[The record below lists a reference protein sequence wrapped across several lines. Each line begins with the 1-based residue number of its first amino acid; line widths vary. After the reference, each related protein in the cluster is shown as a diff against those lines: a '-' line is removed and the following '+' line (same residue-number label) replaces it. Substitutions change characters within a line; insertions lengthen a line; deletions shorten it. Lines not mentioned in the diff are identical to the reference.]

1 MHIRVPMRIAGSVV
15 AVAAATLLV
24 WALKPVVPTLSLGV
38 VYLLAVLPV
47 AIAWGLVFALPVA
60 VASMLA
66 FNWFF
71 LPPVHTFSLA
81 DSANWAALGVFCA
94 TAIVV
99 SELAARARR
108 QAAAAVEA
116 EALRRSDLTKTA
128 LLRAV
133 SHDFRSPITGIA
145 TAAGAL
151 LSANLALSD
160 DDRRNLLETIAVD
173 AARLERL
180 VSDLLDLSR
189 LEAGGVNVVREVWA
203 VDDLVRQVVGDLDA
217 RERVQV
223 LGVPAIVDVDAVQV
237 ERVLANLI
245 ENALKF
251 SPPTSPVKVEVGAT
265 FREAIVRVADVGPG
279 LPAGELER
287 VFEPFHRLP
296 GGVVPGAGLGL
307 AIARGF
313 AEANGGRVWAE
324 SRPGPGA
331 TFALSLPLVTVP
343 PELAG

>member
-1 MHIRVPMRIAGSVV
+1 MRTRVPMRIAGSAV

-24 WALKPVVPTLSLGV
+24 WALRPVVPTLSLGV

-81 DSANWAALGVFCA
+81 DSANWAALAVFCA
-94 TAIVV
+94 TAVVV

-108 QAAAAVEA
+108 QAAAGVDA
-116 EALRRSDLTKTA
+116 EALRRSDLAKTA

-133 SHDFRSPITGIA
+133 SHDFRSPLTGIT

-151 LSANLALSD
+151 RSSSLALSE
-160 DDRRNLLETIAVD
+160 DDRRELLETIAVD

-189 LEAGGVNVVREVWA
+189 LEAGGVNAERELWA
-203 VDDLVRQVVGDLDA
+203 VDDLVRQAVGDLDA
-217 RERVQV
+217 RERVCV
-223 LGVPAIVDVDAVQV
+223 AGAPAIVRVDAVQV

-251 SPPTSPVKVEVGAT
+251 SPQASPVNVEVGAKNG
-265 FREAIVRVADVGPG
+265 EAIVRVADAGPG

-296 GGVVPGAGLGL
+296 GGVAPGAGLGL

-324 SRPGPGA
+324 SRPGRGA
-331 TFALSLPLVTVP
+331 TFALALPLVTIP
-343 PELAG
+343 KELRG